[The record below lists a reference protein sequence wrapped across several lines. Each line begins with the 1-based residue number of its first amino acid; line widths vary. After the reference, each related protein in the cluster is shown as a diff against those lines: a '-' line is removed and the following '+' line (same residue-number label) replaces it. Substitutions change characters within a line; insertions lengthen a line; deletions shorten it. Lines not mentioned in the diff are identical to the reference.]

1 MPQTHTRPL
10 STIGDIA
17 RMLGVTPARV
27 SYAIQTYRIEP
38 TQRAGIL
45 RMYDETKI
53 EAIRSALRRIESN
66 KGDTQCGI

>member
-1 MPQTHTRPL
+1 MAQTQTRL
-10 STIGDIA
+10 STIGDVA
-17 RMLGVTPARV
+17 RMLDVTPARV
-27 SYAIQTYRIEP
+27 SYAIQTYHIEA

-66 KGDTQCGI
+66 RGDTPCGT